1 MKHEQ
6 HVSWHRCLSTM
17 HQLSIKW
24 QLISAAS
31 INDAADSSF
40 LWWNDDNNKPVI
52 DDESM
57 TCALLLMKESCRA
70 IVFVFSLMARLTDS
84 FNCFLFL
91 CQLTAWFLF
100 SYGRLVV
107 DTRKLRKQLYC
118 HFCCYHLWPQG
129 CSLFSITGAKGN
141 NRYYDSIW
149 FLLISFFLL
158 LTAGS
163 LFVPGGC

>member
-1 MKHEQ
+1 MNRFIQNTIHGPTIC
-6 HVSWHRCLSTM
+6 SYDRWHRPRVTMMRPISTTSCHLTM
-17 HQLSIKW
+17 SQWHVLCC
-24 QLISAAS
+24 
-31 INDAADSSF
+31 
-40 LWWNDDNNKPVI
+40 WWKNH
-52 DDESM
+52 
-57 TCALLLMKESCRA
+57 RA

>member
-1 MKHEQ
+1 MSMDRSLVHWPTLWSLWFVGQWKPRTISTQ
-6 HVSWHRCLSTM
+6 SW
-17 HQLSIKW
+17 Q
-24 QLISAAS
+24 
-31 INDAADSSF
+31 
-40 LWWNDDNNKPVI
+40 VI